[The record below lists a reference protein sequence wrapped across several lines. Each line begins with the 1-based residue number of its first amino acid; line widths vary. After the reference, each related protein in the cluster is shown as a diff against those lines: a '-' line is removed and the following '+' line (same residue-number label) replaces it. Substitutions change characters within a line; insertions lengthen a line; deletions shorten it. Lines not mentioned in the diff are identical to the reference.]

1 MITRLAR
8 PAAPAVT
15 CRQRHLCTARRT
27 TCWTLRPPRFGGM
40 ATKTTCCSKST
51 FGPRATLTQ
60 TLTLTLA
67 LPLALTLT
75 LTLTYGILYNQVRAL
90 RHRTPYNMTLSRAYK
105 AGKNELPHHV
115 DALGNWVV
123 LFSFGLTVDFYVGH
137 KTLCIESGDALIF
150 NGGAAHGVVHGF
162 TRAVRSHSTYRGKER
177 ALVGMAAIDNFR
189 LSVQARQS

>member
-1 MITRLAR
+1 
-8 PAAPAVT
+8 
-15 CRQRHLCTARRT
+15 
-27 TCWTLRPPRFGGM
+27 M
-40 ATKTTCCSKST
+40 ATKTTCGSKST
-51 FGPRATLTQ
+51 FGPRATLTL

-75 LTLTYGILYNQVRAL
+75 LTLTYRYTIQPGAGAA
-90 RHRTPYNMTLSRAYK
+90 TPHAVQHDAFARVQGRQK
-105 AGKNELPHHV
+105 ELPHHV